1 METMALIKQR
11 QSAREQH
18 DPSEA
23 EVAPIAL
30 FLASS
35 LNVELVYIILKSVT
49 QFAYVIPAQLSNQ
62 NTNNRVATKKVAS
75 MDLEMLDGN
84 CTLHMH

>member
-1 METMALIKQR
+1 MALIKQR

-49 QFAYVIPAQLSNQ
+49 QFAYVSNK
-62 NTNNRVATKKVAS
+62 NTKNRVATKKVAS